1 MTLIYAPVPYIFT
14 KQIHA
19 VEASYLI
26 PDCMVDVVLP
36 FLKPFFSQVLSST
49 WRFRGKVVD
58 LRFSLDVGRG
68 EFTRST

>member
-36 FLKPFFSQVLSST
+36 FLKPFFFTGTFVNVEIQGES
-49 WRFRGKVVD
+49 
-58 LRFSLDVGRG
+58 GRP
-68 EFTRST
+68 

>member
-49 WRFRGKVVD
+49 
-58 LRFSLDVGRG
+58 
-68 EFTRST
+68 